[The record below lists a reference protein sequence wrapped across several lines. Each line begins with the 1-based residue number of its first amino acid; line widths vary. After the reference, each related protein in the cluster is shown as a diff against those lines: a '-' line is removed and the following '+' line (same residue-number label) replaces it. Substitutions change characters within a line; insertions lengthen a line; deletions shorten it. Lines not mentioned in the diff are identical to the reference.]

1 MNKYVEYF
9 DRLPYDKI
17 QQLRAVIGAGELGW
31 QGVFHR
37 LPLAKKLEVGRITF
51 GCEVKNVT
59 MKFERHVSNGFNVP
73 VIIAE
78 AA

>member
-1 MNKYVEYF
+1 MSKYVEYL
-9 DRLPYDKI
+9 DRLSYEKI
-17 QQLRAVIGAGELGW
+17 EQLRDVIGTGELNW
-31 QGVFHR
+31 QGTFSR
-37 LPLAKKLEVGRITF
+37 LPLAKKLEVGHITF

-59 MKFERHVSNGFNVP
+59 RKFERNVSNGFNIP